1 MFARKQD
8 SDQLIDQKKHKWVAL
23 YIKHGYKRNE
33 PTTQKCRWKKKKV
46 DR

>member
-23 YIKHGYKRNE
+23 YIKREMNQQPKSADGKR
-33 PTTQKCRWKKKKV
+33 KKV